1 MVGLSKQTILSGEWG
16 LGRHQCRCLASVLST
31 CSGIRFHLPAMV
43 PCAGSW
49 CRATDGNGE
58 EAGEGDNLM
67 HLQPFTHPVCP
78 AELLN
83 TAQVV
88 KIGRCDTATHMA
100 CYPEIPKYVWC
111 GCPVCPFREDAISAV
126 PSARWLSRLP
136 VPSSCFLRR
145 PMVRVIMKDIVY
157 YPVGR
162 VPSWSDA
169 HQCNLAIPR
178 RWWVKC
184 ITENA

>member
-1 MVGLSKQTILSGEWG
+1 
-16 LGRHQCRCLASVLST
+16 
-31 CSGIRFHLPAMV
+31 
-43 PCAGSW
+43 
-49 CRATDGNGE
+49 
-58 EAGEGDNLM
+58 M

-136 VPSSCFLRR
+136 VPSSCFF
-145 PMVRVIMKDIVY
+145 KETD
-157 YPVGR
+157 G
-162 VPSWSDA
+162 
-169 HQCNLAIPR
+169 
-178 RWWVKC
+178 
-184 ITENA
+184 